1 MQETFDSELKAKRLR
16 NMKRMATGLLL
27 LMAIVFVVSHYYR
40 EALPW
45 LNYVRAFAEA
55 AMVGAMADWFAV
67 TALFKHPMG
76 IPIPHTAIIPKRK
89 DEIGQ
94 TLAKFV
100 SENFLTQEVL
110 EPKLARMQI
119 SQRLGSWLSKA
130 VNAKRVTQDTKGFMQ
145 WLFSATD
152 NQDLKQFSQ
161 EHLQLGLREV
171 QITPLIAKVLELLTI
186 NNRHQSFVD
195 LLLRAIWKQLQVNK
209 HKLRDKIDQES
220 PWWLPSFVDEEI
232 YNKISLQLEQA
243 VLQIGSDENHEA
255 RKNFNKALLEFIQ
268 KLRTDESMIA
278 KGEKIKNEL
287 LEHPS
292 VQAYLSEIWASIS
305 NYFLQEVNNEDS
317 SLRERLQNTV
327 QSFGQA
333 MIENS
338 ELKEQVDSWIS
349 NAGMYLVSQYSDDM
363 SQVISDT
370 IKSWDAELT
379 SERIELQ
386 VGRDL
391 QFIRING
398 TLVGGIVG
406 LTIYVVATHLLK

>member
-1 MQETFDSELKAKRLR
+1 MQEAFDSDLKAKRLR
-16 NMKRMATGLLL
+16 NMKRMATGLLF
-27 LMAIVFVVSHYYR
+27 LMAVIFVVSHYYR

-94 TLAKFV
+94 TLANFV
-100 SENFLTQEVL
+100 SENFLTPAVL
-110 EPKLARMQI
+110 EPKLIRMHI
-119 SQRLGSWLSKA
+119 SQRIGEWLSKEE
-130 VNAKRVTQDTKGFMQ
+130 NAKRLTEDTKSFLH
-145 WLFSATD
+145 WLFSASDTQ
-152 NQDLKQFSQ
+152 NLKQFTR
-161 EHLQLGLREV
+161 EHLQVGLREV
-171 QITPLIAKVLELLTI
+171 QITPLIAKILELLTI

-209 HKLRDKIDQES
+209 HKLRDKIDKES

-255 RKNFNKALLEFIQ
+255 RKNFNQALLSLIEKF
-268 KLRTDESMIA
+268 KTDEDMIA
-278 KGEKIKNEL
+278 KGEQIKNEL

-292 VQAYLSEIWASIS
+292 VQAYLGEIWSSIS
-305 NYFLQEVNNEDS
+305 NYFLREVEDKDS
-317 SLRERLQNTV
+317 NLRDRLQNTV

-333 MIENS
+333 MLDNV
-338 ELKEQVDSWIS
+338 ELKEQVDTWVMK
-349 NAGMYLVSQYSDDM
+349 AGMYVVTHYSDDM
-363 SQVISDT
+363 GQVISDT
-370 IKSWDAELT
+370 VKSWDAELT
-379 SERIELQ
+379 SQRIELQ

-406 LTIYVVATHLLK
+406 LIIYVVSTHLLK

>member
-1 MQETFDSELKAKRLR
+1 MIETFDSELKAKRLR

-27 LMAIVFVVSHYYR
+27 LMAVIFVVSHYYR

-89 DEIGQ
+89 DEIGE

-100 SENFLTQEVL
+100 SENFLTAKVL
-110 EPKLARMQI
+110 EPKLQRMQI
-119 SQRLGSWLSKA
+119 SQRIGNWLSKEN
-130 VNAKRVTQDTKGFMQ
+130 NAKRVTHDAKGFMQ
-145 WLFSATD
+145 WLFSASDTQ
-152 NQDLKQFSQ
+152 NLKQFSR
-161 EHLQLGLREV
+161 EHLQHGLREV

-209 HKLRDKIDQES
+209 HKLRDKIDKES

-255 RKNFNKALLEFIQ
+255 RKNFNAALLELIE
-268 KLRTDESMIA
+268 KLKTDKDMLA
-278 KGEKIKNEL
+278 KGEAIKNEL

-292 VQAYLSEIWASIS
+292 VQAYLGEIWSSVS
-305 NYFLQEVNNEDS
+305 NYFLKEVNDENS
-317 SLRERLQNTV
+317 NLRDRLQNTV

-333 MIENS
+333 MLDNV
-338 ELKEQVDSWIS
+338 ELKEQVDSWVQK
-349 NAGMYLVSQYSDDM
+349 AGLYLVSHYSEDM
-363 SQVISDT
+363 SMVISDT
-370 IKSWDAELT
+370 VKSWDAELT
-379 SERIELQ
+379 SDRIELQ

-406 LTIYVVATHLLK
+406 LIIYCVSTHLLI

>member
-1 MQETFDSELKAKRLR
+1 MQETFDSDLKAKRLR

-27 LMAIVFVVSHYYR
+27 LMAVIFLVSHYYR

-45 LNYVRAFAEA
+45 LNYVRAFSEA
-55 AMVGAMADWFAV
+55 SMVGAMADWFAV

-100 SENFLTQEVL
+100 SENFLTPEVL
-110 EPKLARMQI
+110 EPKLARMQV
-119 SQRLGSWLSKA
+119 SQRIGDWLSKEN
-130 VNAKRVTQDTKGFMQ
+130 NAKRLTYDAKGFIH
-145 WLFSATD
+145 WLFSASDTQ
-152 NQDLKQFSQ
+152 NLKQFTR
-161 EHLQLGLREV
+161 EHLHLGLREV

-186 NNRHQSFVD
+186 NNRHQNFVD
-195 LLLRAIWKQLQVNK
+195 LMLRAIWKQLQVNK
-209 HKLRDKIDQES
+209 HKLRDKIDKES

-243 VLQIGSDENHEA
+243 VLQIGGDEDHEA
-255 RKNFNKALLEFIQ
+255 RKNFNKALLDFIE
-268 KLRTDESMIA
+268 KLKTDKDMLA

-292 VQAYLSEIWASIS
+292 VQAYLSQIWTSIS
-305 NYFLQEVNNEDS
+305 DYFLREVNDEDS
-317 SLRERLQNTV
+317 SLRDRLQNTV

-333 MIENS
+333 MLDND
-338 ELKEQVDSWIS
+338 ELKHQVDTWVQK
-349 NAGMYLVSQYSDDM
+349 AGVYMVSQYSEDM
-363 SQVISDT
+363 SQVISET
-370 IKSWDAELT
+370 VKSWDAEIT
-379 SERIELQ
+379 SQRIELQ

-406 LTIYVVATHLLK
+406 LVIYVVSTHLLN